1 MKRMLVLLA
10 MMPVLALAK
19 SPFDGTWKLK
29 LDSVKYS
36 GKPQE
41 VELVG
46 GKYTCKSCVP
56 TFTIPADGKPQPTPG
71 RVSSDHMAVKVAS
84 PTTVEY
90 TRTLQGKVV
99 GKGSDTVS
107 ADGNLMTSSFV
118 DYSGEKPV
126 DGKYTMKRVGP
137 GVPGGH
143 AISGSWMA
151 EQAVDQ
157 SDVGSTIVLESTD
170 NGMKSTWNGQV
181 MDAKFDGK
189 EYPIQ
194 NDPYHTVVT
203 LKKVSDREFVEQDI
217 NLGKVQTI
225 TTYTVSA
232 DGKSLTMVMDDPL
245 RGTKTSMV
253 AEKQR

>member
-19 SPFDGTWKLK
+19 SPFDGTWKMK

-56 TFTIPADGKPQPTPG
+56 PFTIPADGKPQPTPG

-99 GKGSDTVS
+99 GTGSDTVS
-107 ADGNLMTSSFV
+107 ADGKLMTSSFV

-157 SDVGSTIVLESTD
+157 SDAGSTIVLQSTD
-170 NGMKSTWNGQV
+170 NGMRWTW
-181 MDAKFDGK
+181 
-189 EYPIQ
+189 
-194 NDPYHTVVT
+194 
-203 LKKVSDREFVEQDI
+203 
-217 NLGKVQTI
+217 
-225 TTYTVSA
+225 TVS
-232 DGKSLTMVMDDPL
+232 SWS
-245 RGTKTSMV
+245 KTSTSV
-253 AEKQR
+253 RCRPSPRIRSRPTASRSRWSWTTRCVGRRPRWWLRSSLNHRSLPAA